1 MSPFL
6 TPLSSMESSKDY
18 EAVAKR
24 WYELL
29 CALAP
34 DYTDV
39 DPDLD
44 DGLGESTPWDELPEG
59 YRKLLAMVVTNLIAE
74 GTIR

>member
-1 MSPFL
+1 MSPSL
-6 TPLSSMESSKDY
+6 TPVSSMESSKDF
-18 EAVAKR
+18 EAVARR

-39 DPDLD
+39 DPEID
-44 DGLGESTPWDELPEG
+44 DPSPSWDELTG
-59 YRKLLAMVVTNLIAE
+59 GHRKLLTMVVTNMIGE

>member
-1 MSPFL
+1 MSPSL
-6 TPLSSMESSKDY
+6 TPVGSMESSKDY

-34 DYTDV
+34 DYTDY

-44 DGLGESTPWDELPEG
+44 DDLGVATPWGELPEG
-59 YRKLLAMVVTNLIAE
+59 YRQLLAAIVVNLIAE
-74 GTIR
+74 GVIR

>member
-18 EAVAKR
+18 EAVARR

-39 DPDLD
+39 DPELD
-44 DGLGESTPWDELPEG
+44 DPSPTWEELSDG
-59 YRKLLAMVVTNLIAE
+59 HRKLLTMVVVNLIAE